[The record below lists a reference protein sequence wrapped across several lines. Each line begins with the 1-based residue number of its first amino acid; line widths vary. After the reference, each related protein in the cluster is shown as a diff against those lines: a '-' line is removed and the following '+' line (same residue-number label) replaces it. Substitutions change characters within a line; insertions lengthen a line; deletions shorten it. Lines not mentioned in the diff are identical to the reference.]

1 MYPSTKSRHY
11 SYILVVESTPEMWG
25 GRSVEWC
32 LKEFAKVVLQVSELL
47 TRLVSY
53 LAVTKISTDEN
64 NQLCY

>member
-11 SYILVVESTPEMWG
+11 SDILVVERTPGMWG
-25 GRSVEWC
+25 GRSVEQC

-53 LAVTKISTDEN
+53 
-64 NQLCY
+64 